1 MKQDSA
7 AWKFRKNKSDGNIC
21 FKFED
26 KFGALF
32 RVHFIY
38 TIYGFE
44 AQEFKSPTLQT
55 VCKLELK

>member
-26 KFGALF
+26 KFGALS
-32 RVHFIY
+32 RVHFIH
-38 TIYGFE
+38 TI
-44 AQEFKSPTLQT
+44 
-55 VCKLELK
+55 

>member
-26 KFGALF
+26 KFGALS
-32 RVHFIY
+32 RVHFIH
-38 TIYGFE
+38 TIYRSK
-44 AQEFKSPTLQT
+44 ARKVRSPMLQT
-55 VCKLELK
+55 VCKSELK